1 MNRILTGLTGVGV
14 ALVGAGAV
22 VNTCLY
28 NVDGGHRAV
37 IFDRLS
43 GIQNKV
49 TGEGTHFLIPLIQKP
64 IIFSVRSTPRNVT
77 VVTGSKD
84 LQNVNISLRILY
96 RPVPEAL
103 PNIFRDIGKEY
114 AEKVFPSIT
123 TEVLKAVVARYD
135 ASELITQREVVSKTV
150 REALSERAASF
161 GIVLDDI
168 SLTHLNFGREFTEA
182 VEAKQVAQQ
191 EAERAKFLVEKEEQ
205 IKLARIVAAEG
216 DSKGAELLASALNEA
231 GEGLLELRKIEAA
244 EEIANNLSKQRN
256 VSYLP
261 KGQNLLMNLPAQ

>member
-1 MNRILTGLTGVGV
+1 MVTLGGALAVGGV
-14 ALVGAGAV
+14 V
-22 VNTCLY
+22 VNSCLY

-37 IFDRLS
+37 IFDRFS
-43 GIQNKV
+43 GIKPNV
-49 TGEGTHFLIPLIQKP
+49 SGEGTHFLIPFIQKP
-64 IIFSVRSTPRNVT
+64 YMFSIRSTPRNVS

-96 RPVPEAL
+96 RPVPESL
-103 PNIFRDIGKEY
+103 PGIFRDIGVEY

-135 ASELITQREVVSKTV
+135 ASELITQREVVSRKV
-150 REALSERAASF
+150 RESLTERAKSF

-191 EAERAKFLVEKEEQ
+191 EAERAKFIVEKEEQ

-216 DSKGAELLASALNEA
+216 DSAGAEMLAKALNEA
-231 GEGLLELRKIEAA
+231 GEGLIELRKIEAA
-244 EEIANNLSKQRN
+244 EEIANNLAKSRN

-261 KGQNLLMNLPAQ
+261 KGQSILMNLPAN

>member
-1 MNRILTGLTGVGV
+1 MG
-14 ALVGAGAV
+14 
-22 VNTCLY
+22 
-28 NVDGGHRAV
+28 
-37 IFDRLS
+37 
-43 GIQNKV
+43 
-49 TGEGTHFLIPLIQKP
+49 
-64 IIFSVRSTPRNVT
+64 
-77 VVTGSKD
+77 
-84 LQNVNISLRILY
+84 Y

-135 ASELITQREVVSKTV
+135 ASELITQ